1 LITQTGLTSQQI
13 KSWFYN
19 RRKRDRFAKPP
30 KTAQKPP
37 IEDHLQRDDEH
48 IYIIHDGVEENNLD
62 ETHDYSHCQE
72 NLVSTET
79 TDEIS
84 VQDNPNHKVADED
97 SDSDIEI
104 LSETIRSS
112 QDPSSSTGISLFI
125 PNQKIN
131 PQRYQSCTG
140 CAFLW

>member
-1 LITQTGLTSQQI
+1 MITQTGLTSQKI

-37 IEDHLQRDDEH
+37 IEDHLQHDGEH
-48 IYIIHDGVEENNLD
+48 INIIDDGFEENNLD

-72 NLVSTET
+72 NLLSTDT
-79 TDEIS
+79 IAEIS
-84 VQDNPNHKVADED
+84 IQDNSNHKVADED

-104 LSETIRSS
+104 LSETIRNS
-112 QDPSSSTGISLFI
+112 QDPSSSTGISLFV
-125 PNQKIN
+125 PSQKN
-131 PQRYQSCTG
+131 
-140 CAFLW
+140 